1 VKKINIFVVCVSI
14 VSVAAC
20 GDTITSV
27 NTGSGGTSSNDDGGE
42 NVDSSGGDDAGTIKD
57 ASVNDIIA
65 NDSSLIDSPGQS
77 CTTGHV
83 RCSGVAQECIAS
95 AWTSAAAACNSSC
108 SQPAG
113 TWVVDRLQL
122 APTPTNLRRNA
133 DKLLFAQT
141 LGVPQTFPNAKLICQ
156 VQYGSAWHLAD
167 LNDLVSMS
175 PNPVVVGCN
184 PLVDQAAFPS
194 ITANTE
200 VWIWDGV
207 PSGPIPRPIYSFSFA
222 TNSETQVAD
231 ASKKLPVMCIRTLP

>member
-113 TWVVDRLQL
+113 CSW
-122 APTPTNLRRNA
+122 LRRQRIFDA
-133 DKLLFAQT
+133 TRTSSCLLRHWVFRKHFRM
-141 LGVPQTFPNAKLICQ
+141 LNLSAKSNMVRRGI
-156 VQYGSAWHLAD
+156 
-167 LNDLVSMS
+167 
-175 PNPVVVGCN
+175 
-184 PLVDQAAFPS
+184 
-194 ITANTE
+194 
-200 VWIWDGV
+200 
-207 PSGPIPRPIYSFSFA
+207 
-222 TNSETQVAD
+222 
-231 ASKKLPVMCIRTLP
+231 